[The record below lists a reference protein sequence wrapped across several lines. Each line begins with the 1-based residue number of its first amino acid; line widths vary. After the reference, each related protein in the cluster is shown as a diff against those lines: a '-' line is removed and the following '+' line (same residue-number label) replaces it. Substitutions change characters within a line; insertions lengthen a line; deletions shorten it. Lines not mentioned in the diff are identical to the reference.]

1 MRGHFR
7 LCSAGFSIAGESPL
21 SKHLQIRDL
30 CTSLVLVGCVLSAS
44 AAWGQRAY
52 LPLTTLSS
60 TNGDA
65 IRPQVDSFVKD
76 AVTKIESTD
85 PAAQKAGRDT
95 LTDAANNANAS
106 DIFLDVL
113 ASSLNGQLLATKL
126 ADNKDLRSRLNA
138 AIAVSRVAAKASA
151 KTPNTKLEPIIEKLI
166 SDKSQPVNL
175 WGIKAAESI
184 LPALLMT
191 HQDVKHL
198 AQLIIESVKD
208 HSDCAECGTTVEEA
222 YHALTLN
229 GSTKGIPR
237 DAIKGF
243 VQYPMQLLAWRVSMY
258 QTLIPPS
265 PSADTEAT
273 SFFVADVAWSAM
285 DTAQRAQA
293 LKLMEDLLEG
303 IDKQIPQAGDN
314 KGQLADAIKYTGQ
327 AIQVSGELLS
337 STDLK
342 NAGQKIASMGNDPS
356 PDELTNRIE
365 TLKNAVRGTSLPAPA
380 PIAS

>member
-21 SKHLQIRDL
+21 SKHLQIRGL

-52 LPLTTLSS
+52 LPLTTISS

-106 DIFLDVL
+106 DVFLDVL

-175 WGIKAAESI
+175 WGIKASESI
-184 LPALLMT
+184 LPAMLIT

-222 YHALTLN
+222 YHALTL
-229 GSTKGIPR
+229 SDAKGVPPE
-237 DAIKGF
+237 AVKGF

-258 QTLIPPS
+258 QTVIPPS

-273 SFFVADVAWSAM
+273 SFFVKDVAWSAM
-285 DTAQRAQA
+285 DAAQRAQA

-314 KGQLADAIKYTGQ
+314 KGQLVDSIKYTGY
-327 AIQVSGELLS
+327 AIQASGDLLK

-365 TLKNAVRGTSLPAPA
+365 AFKNAIRATSLPAPA

>member
-1 MRGHFR
+1 M
-7 LCSAGFSIAGESPL
+7 
-21 SKHLQIRDL
+21 SKHLQIRGL
-30 CTSLVLVGCVLSAS
+30 CSGLVLVGCVLCAS

-52 LPLTTLSS
+52 LPLTTISS
-60 TNGDA
+60 ANGDA
-65 IRPQVDSFVKD
+65 IRPQVDAFVKD

-106 DIFLDVL
+106 DVFLDVL
-113 ASSLNGQLLATKL
+113 ASSLNGELLATKL
-126 ADNKDLRSRLNA
+126 SDNKDLRSRLNA

-151 KTPNTKLEPIIEKLI
+151 KTPNTKLEPIAEKLI
-166 SDKSQPVNL
+166 ADKSQPVSL

-184 LPALLMT
+184 LPSMLMG
-191 HQDVKHL
+191 HQDLKHF
-198 AQLIIESVKD
+198 AQLIIDAVKD

-229 GSTKGIPR
+229 GAMKGIPPE
-237 DAIKGF
+237 ALKSF

-265 PSADTEAT
+265 PAADTEAT
-273 SFFVADVAWSAM
+273 SFFVANAVWPAM
-285 DTAQRAQA
+285 DSGERAQA

-314 KGQLADAIKYTGQ
+314 KAQLAGSIKYTGD
-327 AIQVSGELLS
+327 AIQVSGDWLS

-342 NAGQKIASMGNDPS
+342 SVGQKISNMGTDPS
-356 PDELTNRIE
+356 PDDLTARIE
-365 TLKNAVRGTSLPAPA
+365 AFKNAVRGTSLPVPA